1 MEENNKTKETGYV
14 RSAMDVLSINRLSSD
29 RYNTEIINKD
39 YSYKSGPKS
48 NNDYRVLYIFFA
60 CNFLWTLIMTSLPV
74 IIDLKPLD
82 YYHPRESKTPPQGTS
97 DWYSCSDVIRLVEP
111 LVGLPFQLIL
121 FICSG
126 IFENW
131 DNSINNKVCIL
142 LWIFAASI
150 YSQGAGFHSA
160 SNMFKNALQSYGGPE
175 YPGLGPD
182 DSYDDTFVPLYYY
195 MRTVWEHN
203 YSHYMYACG
212 YGGMQILCC
221 IAYSDKVLDSSNQF
235 DRITVFFMSL
245 AACIYGYFF
254 ANFSYLLKFDYYSFI
269 IGY

>member
-1 MEENNKTKETGYV
+1 MGQIGNPLMETSDTRKEAGYA
-14 RSAMDVLSINRLSSD
+14 RSAMDVLSINRVD
-29 RYNTEIINKD
+29 PEIIYKD

-48 NNDYRVLYIFFA
+48 NNDYKVLYVFFA
-60 CNFLWTLIMTSLPV
+60 CNFLWTLIMTSVPV
-74 IIDLKPLD
+74 IIDLKPLN
-82 YYHPRESKTPPQGTS
+82 YYQPRESMSPPQGTS

-126 IFENW
+126 IFDNW
-131 DNSINNKVCIL
+131 DKINNKICII

-160 SNMFKNALQSYGGPE
+160 SNMFKNALESYSWKLTGIGSN
-175 YPGLGPD
+175 G
-182 DSYDDTFVPLYYY
+182 SYDDDFVPLYYY

-212 YGGMQILCC
+212 YAGMQILCC
-221 IAYSDKVLDSSNQF
+221 IVYSDQVQDSSNQF
-235 DRITVFFMSL
+235 DRITVFIFAL
-245 AACIYGYFF
+245 AACIYGYLYSLF
-254 ANFSYLLKFDYYSFI
+254 NFVLTNNLL
-269 IGY
+269 